1 MILYEIAPYCKTKL
15 LGQINSSPQFSLSF
29 DESLNTALQK
39 CQMDVNIRF
48 FDNTTNMAV
57 TRYLDSKFLERPNA
71 DNLFT
76 CIRESTS
83 GLLESKFLQLSMDGP
98 SVIWVV
104 LDKLDD
110 LLVENG
116 YTKTVHIGSYAQHTV
131 HGSFQTVIANTRWD
145 IGKILKVMY
154 YILHD

>member
-1 MILYEIAPYCKTKL
+1 MPQSCRSSVSPRKNEGALHDFIWIAPYCKAEV

-29 DESLNTALQK
+29 DERLNTALQK
-39 CQMDVNIRF
+39 CQMDLNIRF
-48 FDNTTNMAV
+48 FNNTTNMVV

-76 CIRESTS
+76 CIHESIS
-83 GLLESKFLQLSMDGP
+83 GLSKSKFFQLSMNGP
-98 SVIWVV
+98 SLNWIV

-116 YTKTVHIGSYAQHTV
+116 HTKTV
-131 HGSFQTVIANTRWD
+131 
-145 IGKILKVMY
+145 
-154 YILHD
+154 YIW

>member
-1 MILYEIAPYCKTKL
+1 MFSHSDVARQFSLGKTKAHYIILYGIAPYCKAEL

-48 FDNTTNMAV
+48 FNNTTNMVV
-57 TRYLDSKFLERPNA
+57 TRYLDSRFLERPNA

-76 CIRESTS
+76 CIHESIS
-83 GLLESKFLQLSMDGP
+83 GLSESKFFQLSMNGP
-98 SVIWVV
+98 SLNWIV

-116 YTKTVHIGSYAQHTV
+116 HTKIIHI
-131 HGSFQTVIANTRWD
+131 W
-145 IGKILKVMY
+145 
-154 YILHD
+154 